1 MYQPWSVTR
10 SLDGSAEFQA
20 SLSSRLASLFFFL
33 FFFCLLGNV
42 NVCTHKNWCFHLGFG
57 FNRFSRHFN
66 RFLPERQQ
74 RKMSARK
81 KVQYFFRRDLR
92 MSDRIGVG
100 YWEKIVIMTN
110 YQQNTDCMN
119 KWTCTHLNSFYNAL
133 GISTQGFIDTCM
145 RTSESSSIGRKNIFR
160 LYLEYF

>member
-1 MYQPWSVTR
+1 MTIFVTWQ
-10 SLDGSAEFQA
+10 L
-20 SLSSRLASLFFFL
+20 RLKMDSIWNSCNIFSFNISWE
-33 FFFCLLGNV
+33 CV
-42 NVCTHKNWCFHLGFG
+42 YTTHKNWCFQLDFG
-57 FNRFSRHFN
+57 FNRFSGHFTK
-66 RFLPERQQ
+66 FLGEGEQ

-81 KVQYFFRRDLR
+81 KVQHFFRKDSR

-119 KWTCTHLNSFYNAL
+119 KWTSTHLNSFYNAL